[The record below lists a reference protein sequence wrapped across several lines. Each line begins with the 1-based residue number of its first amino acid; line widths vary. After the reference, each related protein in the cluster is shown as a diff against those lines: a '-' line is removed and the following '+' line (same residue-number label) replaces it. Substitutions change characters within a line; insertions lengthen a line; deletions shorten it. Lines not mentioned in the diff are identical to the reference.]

1 MTITGFLLFLLVGAI
16 CGAIAEF
23 IVGWSSGGFIAA
35 AVVGILGAFIGGWFA
50 PRLGLPSLLAVRIE
64 GHGIEVFWSI
74 LGAVALLLLLSVFR
88 RTSYYDRYR

>member
-35 AVVGILGAFIGGWFA
+35 AVVGILGAFIGGWIA
-50 PRLGLPSLLAVRIE
+50 PRLGLPSLMAVRVE
-64 GHGIEVFWSI
+64 GYAIEVFWSI
-74 LGAVALLLLLSVFR
+74 LGAILLLLVLSAFR
-88 RTSYYDRYR
+88 RTSYYGRFR